1 MRKRRLL
8 TLIGSVCLILVL
20 AVLPFMTA
28 CPAPAPPAEEE
39 KPAPEPIVLKAV
51 GFLPPAHDVTKQWLH
66 FFEMVE
72 ERTDG
77 QVVIDY
83 LGGGEVISF
92 FDAPMA
98 LLGGKVDIIA
108 SGAAFYKSLVPASR
122 ALELGALSLEKGREV
137 GFYDLMRGVHKEAG
151 FFFVGYSGVYHGPM
165 FYLWTTKPVT
175 CLDDLKGMK
184 VVTVMDVKDALEKLG
199 MILTPV
205 ASAELYVSL
214 ERGVSHAY
222 IGSMTGLI
230 PRSLDEVL
238 TCCIEHPFIGQGMT
252 TVMSVEGWNQIP
264 EDLQDKILEAQSEW
278 EVWAR
283 EETLKLNEEH
293 RQKLEAGGIQ
303 FVKFSPDEAEEFLS
317 TFYEAIWK
325 ELEEDAPE
333 YVDQFREMLGK

>member
-1 MRKRRLL
+1 MKGKKLL
-8 TLIGSVCLILVL
+8 TLIGSICLVLVL
-20 AVLPFMTA
+20 AVLPFMAA
-28 CPAPAPPAEEE
+28 CPAPEE
-39 KPAPEPIVLKAV
+39 KPTTEPIVLKAV

-92 FDAPMA
+92 LDAPMA
-98 LLGGKVDIIA
+98 LLDGKVDIIA

-122 ALELGALSLEKGREV
+122 ALEIGALSLEKGREV
-137 GFYDLMRGVHKEAG
+137 GFYDLMREVHKEAG

-205 ASAELYVSL
+205 VSAELYVSL
-214 ERGVSHAY
+214 ERGVSQAY

-264 EDLQDKILEAQSEW
+264 EDLQDKILEVQSEW

-293 RQKLEAGGIQ
+293 RQKLEAGGMQ
-303 FVKFSPDEAEEFLS
+303 FVKFSPDEAEEFQS